1 MSSED
6 GIYNL
11 YFNLY
16 LKYKTEY
23 GENVVLLLQVGAFF
37 EIYGIKDT
45 NTKIIDIEKSNIVE
59 VTDLCGLSISEKK
72 VFLQDKQIVMAGFRD
87 FSVDKYITTLTEKG
101 YTVPVYVQVK
111 NGQNITRELDT
122 IYSPGTY
129 FSCDIDK
136 NTKISNNIMCIWI
149 DVYKPYK
156 KTSKGIINKDILIY
170 GLSVVNIYTGE
181 SYIFQYETI
190 FNMIP
195 STFDEL
201 QRYISTYSP
210 CEIIIVSSLDKQQL
224 DMVIQF
230 SDIHTNSIH
239 YIDTKDKKLKD
250 IQTST
255 SQKYIKEIISK
266 YFGEE
271 SYDVCD
277 FSTHI
282 VATQS
287 YVYLLNFIEK
297 HSVNLLNKIALPIF
311 NNTSDRVLLAN
322 HTLSQLNIIDNF
334 YNESKSYG
342 KLSSV
347 LSFLNNCC
355 SPMGKRKIQFQITNP
370 TFNEEWLTNE
380 YNITDYLLNENYNYI
395 ETIRKQLKQIK
406 DLDKMIRQIVMKKI
420 YPATIYN
427 LYNGIQSIK
436 ELNILFQDNT
446 IINNYLIDEINHKKL
461 LLVIEEINN
470 FFDKYFMIDLC
481 NSITSM
487 TIFEENIINKGV
499 CIELDNS
506 IIDYETKK
514 QQFEKIKYFLNNVMR
529 ENENNNKVD
538 FVRIHETEKSGF
550 TLQITN
556 KRSQLLTKHLHK
568 MKDNENNICID
579 SNVQFSIDDL
589 KYIKSSASNVDI
601 SIPIL
606 NDIIKG
612 IMKLKSKINELI
624 AETYLD
630 ILDKIN
636 DTILEKIEIVSKYA
650 AKIDVLQ
657 NKVYV
662 AKKYNYCKPTID
674 DTVDK
679 SYVNAQDIRHCL
691 IEHLQQNEIYVT
703 NDISLGEEKNHNG
716 ILLYGTNAVGK
727 TSLIRALGVSIIMA
741 QSGFFVPCSE
751 FIYKPYTAIFSR
763 ILSND
768 NLFKGLSTFAVEMS
782 ELRVILKMADANSLV
797 LGDELCSGTETQSA
811 ISIFLAGL
819 KTLHL
824 KNSSFIFAT
833 HFHEIVDYEE
843 IHELNKMKLQHMEV
857 HYNQVTNALEY
868 DRKLKDGSGPKS
880 YGLEVCKSLYL
891 EDDFIELAY
900 HYRNKYY
907 PENQGMLLMNTTQ
920 YNAQKIRGI
929 CEICK
934 QNIGTEIHHLQHQQ
948 EANKDGFIE
957 TFHKNHKANL
967 VSICEEC
974 HLKMHDDN
982 NKEIVT
988 KKKKTTKG
996 YILT

>member
-16 LKYKTEY
+16 LKYKKEY

-45 NTKIIDIEKSNIVE
+45 NTKMIDINKSNIVE
-59 VTDLCGLSISEKK
+59 VTDLCGLSISDKK

-101 YTVPVYVQVK
+101 YTVPVYIQVK

-129 FSCDIDK
+129 FSCDVDK
-136 NTKISNNIMCIWI
+136 NTKISNNVMSIWI

-156 KTSKGIINKDILIY
+156 KASKGIINKDILIY

-210 CEIIIVSSLDKQQL
+210 SEIIILSSLDKQQL

-239 YIDTKDKKLKD
+239 YIDTRDKKIKEV
-250 IQTST
+250 QSST

-297 HSVNLLNKIALPIF
+297 HSINLLNKIALPIF

-322 HTLSQLNIIDNF
+322 HTLSQLNIIDNS

-406 DLDKMIRQIVMKKI
+406 DMDKMIRQIVMKKI

-427 LYNGIQSIK
+427 LYNGIQLIK

-446 IINNYLIDEINHKKL
+446 IINNYLIDEINHKNI

-487 TIFEENIINKGV
+487 NIFEENIINKGV

-514 QQFEKIKYFLNNVMR
+514 QQFEKIKNFLNNVMR

-612 IMKLKSKINELI
+612 IIKMKSNINELI
-624 AETYLD
+624 TVTYLD
-630 ILDKIN
+630 ILDKMN
-636 DTILEKIEIVSKYA
+636 ENILENIEIVSKYA

-679 SYVNAQDIRHCL
+679 SYVNALDIRHCL

-703 NDISLGEEKNHNG
+703 NDIRLGEEKNHNG

-727 TSLIRALGVSIIMA
+727 TSLIRALGVSVIMA

-824 KNSSFIFAT
+824 KESSFIFAT

-843 IHELNKMKLQHMEV
+843 IHELTKMKLQHMEV